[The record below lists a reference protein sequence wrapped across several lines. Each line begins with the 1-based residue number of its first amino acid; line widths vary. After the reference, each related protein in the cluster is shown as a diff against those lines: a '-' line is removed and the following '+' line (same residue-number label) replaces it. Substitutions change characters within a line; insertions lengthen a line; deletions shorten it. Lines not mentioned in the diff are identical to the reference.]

1 MTTNAAVEQRPIR
14 NVGLYIRYST
24 EEQKAK
30 SFSEEMQTEQCLQR
44 FEAVYGKIPHN
55 LRVFK
60 DLGKSG
66 AIGLDNPA
74 FGGKEHREGLEALL
88 NAMADGELDLVLC
101 YSQDRLARDE
111 FLWHYMNA
119 TIFQKHRI
127 PILFAREG
135 HDLLTEEGQMIG
147 TLHALAASLERRKA
161 SRNVVASC
169 QRRASEGY
177 LTLPPY
183 GWEFDPTQV
192 PGPRVRRR
200 IVCNEAEGAIL
211 LESFSRY
218 TSGWPTAEMVRDLNG
233 RRILSPSGGH
243 NWTTDGLLKVL
254 ANPVHAGLVRHKNRL
269 YPGQHAPLRYWSPEQ
284 RDLLLL
290 RIEERRDHPL
300 KIKAVEDYLLAG
312 ILFCKHCGRRLVA
325 NRSWRR
331 NVQQY
336 SCHSPQ
342 TEGQHRRRGKDGKLG
357 DVRSCP
363 GISRR
368 ADELEAAIIQ
378 AVRDLANSP
387 AVQKMA
393 QDRLQAAMDEKD
405 TRLQDELAGVT
416 KEVARVQQGFTRLF
430 AMLDEDKIQPDE
442 FEAENDRRRAEQE
455 ALENR
460 RARLEAEIAQRR
472 SRLAELTAA
481 LELLRD
487 FDRLWDKMT
496 MGERKELLRRIDPHM
511 TIRREDDLHIVTIRP
526 GWTEPIEITFVC
538 RPRTKSWTPGPDA
551 PLTRAQISLLW
562 CWREGM
568 ALDEIAQARHI
579 ALTTVW
585 WMRDQIY
592 KRLLVK
598 DLDEAVELVKG
609 RLDRCRKTVKTE
621 GRFNRR
627 PAQNPT
633 VLSEPLMAV
642 LRLMAEDNSGNEI
655 AAALKKDKSTV
666 SRQMTAICNRLAV
679 HSRDEAVARAREL
692 GLI

>member
-1 MTTNAAVEQRPIR
+1 MQTVNDEQRPIR

-30 SFSEEMQTEQCLQR
+30 SFSEETQTQQCLQR
-44 FEAVYGKIPHN
+44 FETVYGKIPHN

-88 NAMADGELDLVLC
+88 TAMADGDLDLVLC
-101 YSQDRLARDE
+101 FSQDRLARDE

-135 HDLLTEEGQMIG
+135 HDVLTEEGQMIG

-161 SRNVVASC
+161 SRNVAASC

-183 GWEFDPTQV
+183 GWEFDPTQT
-192 PGPRVRRR
+192 PGHRVRRR
-200 IVCNEAEGAIL
+200 IVRNEAEGAVL
-211 LESFSRY
+211 LETRDRY
-218 TSGWPTAEMVRDLNG
+218 LAGWPTAEIVRDLHHRG
-233 RRILSPSGGH
+233 IPSPSGALR
-243 NWTTDGLLKVL
+243 WTTDGILKVL
-254 ANPVHAGLVRHKNRL
+254 TNPVHAGLVKCKDQL
-269 YPGQHAPLRYWSPEQ
+269 YPGQHAELRYWSPED
-284 RDLLLL
+284 RELILL
-290 RIEERRDHPL
+290 RVADRRDHPL
-300 KIKAVEDYLLAG
+300 QVKAVEDYLLAG
-312 ILFCKHCGRRLVA
+312 ILFCEHCGRRLVG

-342 TEGQHRRRGKDGKLG
+342 TDGQHRRRRDGKLAET
-357 DVRSCP
+357 RFCP

-368 ADELEAAIIQ
+368 ADELEEAIVQ
-378 AVRDLANSP
+378 AVRDLANS
-387 AVQKMA
+387 AEVQKMA
-393 QDRLQAAMDEKD
+393 EHRLQAAMDEKD

-416 KEVARVQQGFTRLF
+416 KEIGRVQQGFTRLF
-430 AMLDEDKIQPDE
+430 AMLDEGKIKPEE
-442 FEAENDRRRAEQE
+442 FEAENARRRAEQE

-460 RARLEAEIAQRR
+460 RARLETGLAQRR
-472 SRLAELTAA
+472 SRLAELSAA
-481 LELLRD
+481 LDLLRD

-511 TIRREDDLHIVTIRP
+511 TIRRQDDQHIVTMRP
-526 GWTEPIEITFVC
+526 GWTKPVEITFVC
-538 RPRTKSWTPGPDA
+538 RLTTRPWTPGPDA

-562 CWREGM
+562 SWREGM
-568 ALDEIAQARHI
+568 ALEEIAEARNI
-579 ALTTVW
+579 ALTTVK
-585 WMRDQIY
+585 WMGREIC

-598 DLDEAVELVKG
+598 DLDEAVELAKD
-609 RLDRCRKTVKTE
+609 RLDRCRKTVKIQ
-621 GRFNRR
+621 GRFNKR
-627 PAQNPT
+627 PANDPT
-633 VLSEPLMAV
+633 VLSETLIAI
-642 LRLMAEDNSGNEI
+642 LRLMAQDKTGNDM
-655 AAALKKDKSTV
+655 AAALGKDKSTI
-666 SRQMTAICNRLAV
+666 SRQAAAICSRLAV
-679 HSRDEAVARAREL
+679 HSREDAVARAREL